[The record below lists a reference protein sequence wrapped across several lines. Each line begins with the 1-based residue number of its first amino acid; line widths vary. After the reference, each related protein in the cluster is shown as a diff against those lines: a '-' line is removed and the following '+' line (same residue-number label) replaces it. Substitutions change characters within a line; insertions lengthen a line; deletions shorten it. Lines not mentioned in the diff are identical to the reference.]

1 MRQQNVTEVVRKGP
15 KADHTVVLS
24 VPSPLEE
31 ADTRPRSTK
40 CCLSPRLSY
49 AAPSLPTHVPL
60 PNNLAE
66 GHCVLARGSSWG
78 HCTGR
83 PLDPGDEEGG
93 AELTVWH
100 CTWHQAKAPPWETH
114 PTPFSTSVLLF
125 TNESF
130 CFFPFLSPF
139 LNLPSDTAQTCCYP
153 STASTVPSGSQ
164 GASPYLVSS
173 CLWLKQG
180 GQPPLD
186 PKGAPISRDVS
197 KPWVQLGQ

>member
-1 MRQQNVTEVVRKGP
+1 M
-15 KADHTVVLS
+15 
-24 VPSPLEE
+24 
-31 ADTRPRSTK
+31 
-40 CCLSPRLSY
+40 
-49 AAPSLPTHVPL
+49 
-60 PNNLAE
+60 
-66 GHCVLARGSSWG
+66 LARGSSWG

-100 CTWHQAKAPPWETH
+100 STCTKLRLHLGKLTPP
-114 PTPFSTSVLLF
+114 PFPPLF
-125 TNESF
+125 SYLQMSPSASF
-130 CFFPFLSPF
+130 PSSPFPF

-180 GQPPLD
+180 GQSPLD